1 MVNEADNKLTWVI
14 KDFSSLQSQRIY
26 SDGFLIGGYKWCLI
40 AYPKGA
46 KVDFLSLY
54 LGVAD
59 HETLPLGWRR
69 NISFSLQVVNQFSE
83 KSSILR
89 EATEW
94 FDQKTPFL
102 GFLKILP
109 LTKLHSKDG
118 GFLVN
123 GELKI
128 VAEVDVLEVTVQS
141 DASEGSQEAAQPM
154 KKTKM
159 TDYGTG
165 SSDLHQETQV
175 GKETIDV
182 NGFQVSTSQV
192 AYVRCI
198 FEKHPDFASKIRSN
212 NQHLKSTYMNVL
224 LGLVETLCQLPEKL
238 SDDDFGEASAAV
250 SYLTQVG
257 FKVDWLEEKLE
268 EVQEKKTK
276 VNTGKAQLQHMEE
289 EFKVLNKKCLEL
301 KDLVEKQNADVTA
314 ANVALS
320 FDDVV

>member
-1 MVNEADNKLTWVI
+1 M
-14 KDFSSLQSQRIY
+14 
-26 SDGFLIGGYKWCLI
+26 
-40 AYPKGA
+40 
-46 KVDFLSLY
+46 
-54 LGVAD
+54 
-59 HETLPLGWRR
+59 
-69 NISFSLQVVNQFSE
+69 
-83 KSSILR
+83 
-89 EATEW
+89 
-94 FDQKTPFL
+94 
-102 GFLKILP
+102 
-109 LTKLHSKDG
+109 
-118 GFLVN
+118 
-123 GELKI
+123 
-128 VAEVDVLEVTVQS
+128 
-141 DASEGSQEAAQPM
+141 
-154 KKTKM
+154 
-159 TDYGTG
+159 
-165 SSDLHQETQV
+165 
-175 GKETIDV
+175 
-182 NGFQVSTSQV
+182 
-192 AYVRCI
+192 RCI

>member
-26 SDGFLIGGYKWCLI
+26 SDGFLIGGYNGARATCFLMCLI

-102 GFLKILP
+102 
-109 LTKLHSKDG
+109 
-118 GFLVN
+118 
-123 GELKI
+123 
-128 VAEVDVLEVTVQS
+128 DVLEVTVQS

-165 SSDLHQETQV
+165 SSDLHKETQV

-224 LGLVETLCQLPEKL
+224 LGVETLCQLPEKL
-238 SDDDFGEASAAV
+238 SDDDFDEASAAV

-268 EVQEKKTK
+268 EVKEKKTK